1 MFNRFY
7 TRTVCPKKKMDKL
20 VLISSK
26 SKSFHNIRRGRFRRA
41 SYLTSFLISLERGKR
56 KSHSMN
62 FYCKIV
68 CFIINL
74 QILIPL
80 THNASPS
87 VLLTNHSIICS
98 FKPQIPKLNP
108 LSHNASPSVLLT
120 NHSII
125 CSFKPQIPKLNP
137 PTFLTSQPRLSL
149 HILPA
154 YGRGRTATCRAL
166 REFHPDSNRQRR
178 GNPYRAGL
186 RQ

>member
-108 LSHNASPSVLLT
+108 
-120 NHSII
+120 
-125 CSFKPQIPKLNP
+125 